1 MKRKH
6 GILLAMLIAIA
17 AALAVSVSTARAD
30 VASDH
35 QLAGILG
42 TGEVYVTGEPGY
54 EELMWHHVTPAEL
67 ATITKTGMGFFD
79 ATWFVGSDASVLPG
93 TIHIDPLPPPTLV
106 SDHQLA
112 GVLSTG
118 QVYVTGE
125 PGYAEGVWTPVTP
138 TELAT
143 ITATGAGL
151 FDIAWY
157 GDHLPGTLSTELAP

>member
-17 AALAVSVSTARAD
+17 AALAISVSTARAD

-79 ATWFVGSDASVLPG
+79 TTWFVGSDASVLPG
-93 TIHIDPLPPPTLV
+93 TIHIDSLPAPALV

-112 GVLSTG
+112 GVISTG

-143 ITATGAGL
+143 VTATGAGL

>member
-1 MKRKH
+1 VKGKR
-6 GILLAMLIAIA
+6 GIWLALVLAIA
-17 AALAVSVSTARAD
+17 TALAVGMSTARAD
-30 VASDH
+30 VVSDH
-35 QLAGILG
+35 QLAGVLG

-54 EELMWHHVTPAEL
+54 EELMWHRVTPDEL
-67 ATITKTGMGFFD
+67 ATITTTGMGFFD
-79 ATWFVGSDASVLPG
+79 TTWFAGSDASVLPG
-93 TIHIDPLPPPTLV
+93 TIHIDPLPAPTLV

-125 PGYAEGVWTPVTP
+125 PGYAEGVWTPVTSA
-138 TELAT
+138 ELAA

-157 GDHLPGTLSTELAP
+157 GDRLPGTLSTDLAP